1 MLVSEEQVDVYVSNL
16 RGHLNYETKK
26 ATKLGFANIQDYA
39 CDKLIK
45 EAEALEL
52 SLRAT
57 PSIKPAK
64 ARPVEKRK
72 AATASS
78 CGCCP

>member
-16 RGHLNYETKK
+16 RGRLNYETKK
-26 ATKLGFANIQDYA
+26 ATKLGFANNQDSVRN
-39 CDKLIK
+39 KLIK

-64 ARPVEKRK
+64 ARPVEKKK
-72 AATASS
+72 AAPASS

>member
-1 MLVSEEQVDVYVSNL
+1 MLVSEEQVDDYVSNL
-16 RGHLNYETKK
+16 RGRLNYVTKK
-26 ATKLGFANIQDYA
+26 ATKLGFANIQDYVH
-39 CDKLIK
+39 DKLNK

-52 SLRAT
+52 SLRPT

-64 ARPVEKRK
+64 AKLMKKKK
-72 AATASS
+72 AVPAGS

>member
-1 MLVSEEQVDVYVSNL
+1 MLVSEEQVDVYVLNL
-16 RGHLNYETKK
+16 RGRLNYETKK
-26 ATKLGFANIQDYA
+26 ARKLGFANIQDYVR
-39 CDKLIK
+39 DKLIK

-64 ARPVEKRK
+64 ARPMQKNK
-72 AATASS
+72 AAPASS